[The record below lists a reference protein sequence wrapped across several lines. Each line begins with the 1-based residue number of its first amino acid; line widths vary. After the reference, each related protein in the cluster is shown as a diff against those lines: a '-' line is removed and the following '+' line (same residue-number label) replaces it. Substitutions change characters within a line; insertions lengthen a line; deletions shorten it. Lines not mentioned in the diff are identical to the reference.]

1 MQEMRSKCSP
11 PVAEDLERPFRL
23 GANLVDGPNAL
34 IGQSLI
40 RQSLIGDVRWM
51 VLLQTQQSSLFRYN
65 SPVQFNCE
73 EYASCARNF
82 YGKLMVLLSFGS
94 SNIPVC

>member
-1 MQEMRSKCSP
+1 M
-11 PVAEDLERPFRL
+11 VVDLERPFRL
-23 GANLVDGPNAL
+23 GANLVDAPIAL

-51 VLLQTQQSSLFRYN
+51 ALLQTQQSSLFRYN
-65 SPVQFNCE
+65 SPLQSNRE
-73 EYASCARNF
+73 EYASCARNL
-82 YGKLMVLLSFGS
+82 YGKLMMLLSFGA

>member
-1 MQEMRSKCSP
+1 M
-11 PVAEDLERPFRL
+11 VVDLERPFRL
-23 GANLVDGPNAL
+23 GANLVDGPIAL

-40 RQSLIGDVRWM
+40 GDIRWTA
-51 VLLQTQQSSLFRYN
+51 LLQTQQSSLFGYI
-65 SPVQFNCE
+65 SPVQSNRE